1 MKRRKGKKNREVRCP
16 RAVDREVDRVD
27 RGVTGRPPR
36 EATTRPISRYVSD
49 GGVRSRDAS
58 RSSMRTALRGRR
70 GASPLPD
77 RERKLHVSGV
87 CPDLG
92 TFTHL
97 DHAGAVIAH
106 EGGNLAFVSHVE
118 GLRRAVRG
126 VWSAVSEGAGR
137 RRRGGKE
144 NTLAVFCVKREKRSG
159 ATDGDAR
166 ACAVGET
173 RGRESRS
180 NTISARG
187 TIARGGASDDVN
199 LGSPA
204 EAPRS
209 PSVSRDISKQLA
221 RTTSSPSW
229 HDETRPAA
237 RVRGGTR
244 SQKRALTEANDD
256 SPVLRS
262 RELCNGARI
271 AAERRSVASARAR
284 LVEFLSGFIYSELAV
299 RVVEP

>member
-36 EATTRPISRYVSD
+36 EATTRSISRYVSD

-58 RSSMRTALRGRR
+58 QSSTRTDLRGRR

-221 RTTSSPSW
+221 RTTRRRVG
-229 HDETRPAA
+229 TTKRGRP
-237 RVRGGTR
+237 
-244 SQKRALTEANDD
+244 RA
-256 SPVLRS
+256 
-262 RELCNGARI
+262 
-271 AAERRSVASARAR
+271 
-284 LVEFLSGFIYSELAV
+284 SGAV
-299 RVVEP
+299 RDRRNGR

>member
-1 MKRRKGKKNREVRCP
+1 MPEP
-16 RAVDREVDRVD
+16 LSHTRAETSPSSAMLKVCE
-27 RGVTGRPPR
+27 GR
-36 EATTRPISRYVSD
+36 
-49 GGVRSRDAS
+49 
-58 RSSMRTALRGRR
+58 
-70 GASPLPD
+70 
-77 RERKLHVSGV
+77 
-87 CPDLG
+87 
-92 TFTHL
+92 F
-97 DHAGAVIAH
+97 
-106 EGGNLAFVSHVE
+106 EGFGQ
-118 GLRRAVRG
+118 RRAKARG
-126 VWSAVSEGAGR
+126 DAGGEEKR
-137 RRRGGKE
+137 D
-144 NTLAVFCVKREKRSG
+144 TLAVFCVKREKRSG

-284 LVEFLSGFIYSELAV
+284 LVEFLSGFIYSEWAV